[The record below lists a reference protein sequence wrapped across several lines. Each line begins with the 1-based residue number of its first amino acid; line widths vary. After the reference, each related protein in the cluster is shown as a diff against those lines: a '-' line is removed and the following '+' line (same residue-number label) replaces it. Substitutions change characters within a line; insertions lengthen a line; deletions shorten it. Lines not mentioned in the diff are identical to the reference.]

1 MPTERDS
8 MNSINAMSQARE
20 VEGHSA
26 VDSAVDTA
34 AAANPA
40 VDLTID
46 TAVDANTASDNA
58 DNAVAGS
65 EIDAATNSTIDTAIN
80 AVIAA
85 VPSIKYRSNEP
96 MRDHSSFKI
105 GGCARALFLP
115 GSIEELISICSI
127 LKRCGIA
134 PVLIGNGTNL
144 LFDDAAL
151 NIVVIKTTLLDGIS
165 LSGTRQITAQSG
177 ALLSKLASF
186 ACNNGLTGLEF
197 AHGIPGTLG
206 GALTMNAGAYG
217 GEMKDCVLSTTVYSR
232 DSSFNDS
239 PETLLLSSEVL
250 LFSDSPSEGLFFTD
264 LSLEGS
270 LYNVKGDAHGFSYRN
285 SRFSDSN
292 EVILSSTLTLSEGD
306 PILIKK
312 TMDEYSIRRRD
323 SQPLDLPSAGST
335 FKRPRDGA
343 GYAAALI
350 EQSQLKGYTIGG
362 AQVSTKHSGF
372 IVNLGGATFSD
383 VTAVIDHVRETVF
396 RKFGVDLEPE
406 VGIIRG

>member
-1 MPTERDS
+1 
-8 MNSINAMSQARE
+8 MNSTDSINVMSQAIA
-20 VEGHSA
+20 A
-26 VDSAVDTA
+26 V
-34 AAANPA
+34 
-40 VDLTID
+40 L
-46 TAVDANTASDNA
+46 
-58 DNAVAGS
+58 
-65 EIDAATNSTIDTAIN
+65 E
-80 AVIAA
+80 A

-115 GSIEELISICSI
+115 GSIEELISVCSI
-127 LKRCGIA
+127 LKRRGVA
-134 PVLIGNGTNL
+134 PVIIGNGTNL

-151 NIVVIKTTLLDGIS
+151 NIVVIKTSLLDGIS

-177 ALLSKLASF
+177 ALLSKLAAF

-217 GEMKDCVLSTTVYSR
+217 GEMKDCVLSTMVYSR
-232 DSSFNDS
+232 DSSFEASLETSSS
-239 PETLLLSSEVL
+239 PPEIS
-250 LFSDSPSEGLFFTD
+250 LFAGSPSEGLFFTD

-270 LYNVKGDAHGFSYRN
+270 LYDVKGDAHGFSYRN

-312 TMDEYSIRRRD
+312 AMDEYSIRRRN
-323 SQPLDLPSAGST
+323 SQPLDLPSAGSA
-335 FKRPRDGA
+335 FKRPKDGA

-350 EQSQLKGYTIGG
+350 EQAQLKGYTIGG
-362 AQVSTKHSGF
+362 AQVSKKHSGF

-383 VTAVIDHVRETVF
+383 VTAVIDHVRETVLQ
-396 RKFGVDLEPE
+396 KFGVDLEPE
-406 VGIIRG
+406 IRIIR